1 MGFTTAYANK
11 ILTDLFAGT
20 SIALSTTTPT
30 AAGGNI
36 SEPAAS
42 AGYERALAS
51 DGYFSTS
58 GHDRT
63 IKNTK
68 YVYFPEATESWGTIT
83 YMCVMVGSSLRYF
96 GALNTPVTVPAN
108 TVPLFKPEAIS
119 ISLDTN

>member
-1 MGFTTAYANK
+1 MGFTTAYANS
-11 ILTDLFAGT
+11 ILSSLFAAT

-30 AAGGNI
+30 AAGGNVT
-36 SEPAAS
+36 EPPAS
-42 AGYERALAS
+42 AGYARASSA
-51 DGYFSTS
+51 DGSFSTL
-58 GHDRT
+58 GHDRV

-83 YMCVMVGSSLRYF
+83 YMCLMYGNALRYF